1 MCYSLNE
8 RGKFMEK
15 LTKREVV
22 ILKLI
27 TLGYQNIQISETIYI
42 SIHTVKAHI
51 RSIIRKLDAKNRAH
65 AVYIA
70 VTNHLLDD

>member
-1 MCYSLNE
+1 M

-15 LTKREVV
+15 LTKREVA

>member
-1 MCYSLNE
+1 MQ
-8 RGKFMEK
+8 K
-15 LTKREVV
+15 LTEREIT

-27 TLGYQNIQISETIYI
+27 MQGYANNQISKKIFI

-51 RSIIRKLDAKNRAH
+51 GSIIRKLDAKNRTN

-70 VTNHLLDD
+70 LKNNLLDL

>member
-1 MCYSLNE
+1 MQ
-8 RGKFMEK
+8 K
-15 LTKREVV
+15 LTEREIT

-27 TLGYQNIQISETIYI
+27 MLGYANSQISKKIFI

-51 RSIIRKLDAKNRAH
+51 GSIIRKLDAKNRTN

-70 VTNHLLDD
+70 LKNNLLDL

>member
-70 VTNHLLDD
+70 VTNQLLDD